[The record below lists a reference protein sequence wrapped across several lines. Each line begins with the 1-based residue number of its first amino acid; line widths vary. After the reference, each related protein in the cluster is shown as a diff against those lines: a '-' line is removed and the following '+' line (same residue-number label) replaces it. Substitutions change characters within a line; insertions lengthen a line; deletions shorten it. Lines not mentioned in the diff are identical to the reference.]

1 MLPKLPGELR
11 DMIIDHVLLTPLP
24 VPSHD
29 FITYSPRTYGTIT
42 PSSRFPSTYSTQ
54 PLLHT
59 NHQLRAETTLRAS
72 KLDIPLVL
80 DICCW
85 IDVSCRKNSRCVLTW
100 LNQRWGE
107 PATWGRIPRMDIR
120 IRVLPI
126 DLEHRPGGGMHLVD
140 LGLQREG
147 VLGYVA
153 SMALRVA
160 RKPICTVL
168 SAQHHIAT
176 ARLVN
181 SIRHIHTSFG
191 AAAHEPGDPGVLHA
205 PGSIVAAIAQRL
217 SSRAVASSTLFP
229 DTHLRRWLETIR
241 YSHMLGLYNSALQVR
256 GTGSFVGMEL
266 CDMGLMVGE
275 RMWGLSLGREKRWS
289 SGSRGGRWGGMMM
302 MGLDDLG

>member
-1 MLPKLPGELR
+1 MLLKLPGELR

-59 NHQLRAETTLRAS
+59 NHQLHAETTLRAS

-181 SIRHIHTSFG
+181 SIRHIHISFG

-217 SSRAVASSTLFP
+217 SSRAVAGSTLFP
-229 DTHLRRWLETIR
+229 DTHLRRWLEDNPILTHVGAIQFCAAGARCWEFRGDGIVR
-241 YSHMLGLYNSALQVR
+241 YGA
-256 GTGSFVGMEL
+256 
-266 CDMGLMVGE
+266 D
-275 RMWGLSLGREKRWS
+275 
-289 SGSRGGRWGGMMM
+289 GGRADVGIEPGAGKALELWFARGK
-302 MGLDDLG
+302 MGWDADDWSW